1 MFSVMSSRR
10 VHVPA
15 GTFLSGRRFRAAC
28 SCGWVSTPRVDE
40 RRAVE
45 ALETEHGYEDA
56 ICALCGRSRDDMG
69 LPWADRYRHVE
80 VLTDP
85 ASGDQFLACSDDQE
99 ECRTLSAQASQKL
112 TEVRRPVLRVIQGGS
127 AGRSSE

>member
-1 MFSVMSSRR
+1 MSPRL

-15 GTFLSGRRFRAAC
+15 GTLPSGRRFRAVC

-45 ALETEHGYEDA
+45 ALETEHGYQDA
-56 ICALCGRSRDDMG
+56 VCAPCGRDRDDPG
-69 LPWADRYRHVE
+69 LPWGDRYRHIE

-85 ASGDQFLACSDDQE
+85 ASGDQVLACSDDQAA
-99 ECRTLSAQASQKL
+99 CQTLSAKAALES
-112 TEVRRPVLRVIQGGS
+112 VAAPRPSLRVISGGKS
-127 AGRSSE
+127 GRSEK